1 MSKTVF
7 VNGTFDILHPGHMQ
21 LFKVARSLGDRV
33 IVATDSD
40 EKIKTDKPNTG
51 KPINNLPFRLTMLE
65 SCKYIDTV
73 LWFNTMQELSD
84 LIQLYR
90 PDILLLGDDWR
101 NGVVIGAEFA
111 KEVRFFPRI
120 PWYSSTKVIEKIK
133 KTVDEKNIAEMYKS
147 QEHRPL
153 DTQ

>member
-1 MSKTVF
+1 MKTVF

-33 IVATDSD
+33 ICATDSD
-40 EKIKTDKPNTG
+40 QKIREDKPDTG
-51 KPINNLPFRLTMLE
+51 KPINNLPYRITMLE
-65 SCKYIDTV
+65 SIKYIDTV

-111 KEVRFFPRI
+111 QEVRFFPRI
-120 PWYSSTKVIEKIK
+120 EMYSSSKVISQIK
-133 KTVDEKNIAEMYKS
+133 SLVDPVDPSTYE
-147 QEHRPL
+147 
-153 DTQ
+153 

>member
-1 MSKTVF
+1 MKTVF

-33 IVATDSD
+33 ICATDSD
-40 EKIKTDKPNTG
+40 QKIREDKPDTG
-51 KPINNLPFRLTMLE
+51 KPINNLPYRITMLE
-65 SCKYIDTV
+65 SIKYIDTV

-120 PWYSSTKVIEKIK
+120 EMYSSSKVISQIK
-133 KTVDEKNIAEMYKS
+133 SLVDPVDPSTYE
-147 QEHRPL
+147 
-153 DTQ
+153 

>member
-1 MSKTVF
+1 
-7 VNGTFDILHPGHMQ
+7 
-21 LFKVARSLGDRV
+21 
-33 IVATDSD
+33 
-40 EKIKTDKPNTG
+40 
-51 KPINNLPFRLTMLE
+51 MLE